1 MVVVEWDP
9 PSDNNSAIIRYNVYL
24 SSRRIRVNEISD
36 QPTTTTTSGK
46 EKFELRKVAVIPAE
60 KKENFYEF
68 LSLDLA
74 TCYYVVVT
82 AESQHGEG
90 YKAEPLMVR
99 TLAEDLDA
107 GAGNLYVWG
116 NNANS
121 ELGLSDEHVM
131 QNVTSYSKFAMKKP
145 IRQTAFQEESVVQ
158 VAAGNASSVF
168 LVIDPETRYQTIVY
182 SGLTTITKDEKCQ
195 K

>member
-24 SSRRIRVNEISD
+24 SSRRIRVNEIGD
-36 QPTTTTTSGK
+36 QPTTTTTTGK

-182 SGLTTITKDEKCQ
+182 SGLTTITKDEKSQ

>member
-24 SSRRIRVNEISD
+24 SSRRIRVNEICD
-36 QPTTTTTSGK
+36 QPTSTGK

-131 QNVTSYSKFAMKKP
+131 QNVSSYSKFAMKKP
-145 IRQTAFQEESVVQ
+145 IRQTAF
-158 VAAGNASSVF
+158 
-168 LVIDPETRYQTIVY
+168 
-182 SGLTTITKDEKCQ
+182 
-195 K
+195 